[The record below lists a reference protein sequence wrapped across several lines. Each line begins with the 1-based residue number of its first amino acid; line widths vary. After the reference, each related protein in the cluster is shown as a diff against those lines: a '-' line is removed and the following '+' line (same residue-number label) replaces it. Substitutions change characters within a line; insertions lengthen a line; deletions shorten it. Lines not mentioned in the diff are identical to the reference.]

1 MEKIMKNI
9 LELKLA
15 WGLFFAAEII
25 VYSIVILILG
35 KDYIEITRV
44 FQLAII
50 AFILV
55 IVQGLLYTNNY
66 FSNLNNKLKLFVN
79 YLLLLFL
86 GIVFELIFDWFTFR
100 NMNEIFIIISWFTL
114 LYIGCM
120 TSIGIYNK
128 LSGEKLNEK
137 LKIYKKHKNVEE

>member
-137 LKIYKKHKNVEE
+137 LKIYKKNKNVEE